1 MYFPG
6 PALLSRSNTLS
17 EEELMQ
23 SADIKG
29 VAIRLGLAFAA
40 FALLILSLNA
50 AYDNNEERPR
60 TIADEHAR
68 GEQPDWTY

>member
-6 PALLSRSNTLS
+6 PAPLSRSNTLS

-23 SADIKG
+23 SVNIKG
-29 VAIRLGLAFAA
+29 VAIRLVLSFSA

-50 AYDNNEERPR
+50 A
-60 TIADEHAR
+60 
-68 GEQPDWTY
+68 